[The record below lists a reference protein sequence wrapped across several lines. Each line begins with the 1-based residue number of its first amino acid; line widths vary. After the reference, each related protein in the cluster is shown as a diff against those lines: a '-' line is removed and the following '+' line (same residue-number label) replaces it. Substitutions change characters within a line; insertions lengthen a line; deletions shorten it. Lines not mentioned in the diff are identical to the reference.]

1 MQLSTTSLK
10 KLALPLALGVSLGV
24 AAMGAKPVQAAN
36 AANGA
41 KIYGTNCAMCHGP
54 KGAGDGPAS
63 ASLNPKP
70 RKFSDPK
77 IMSKIADKTIATTI
91 QKGGAAMKKSPAMP
105 PFPQLKPN
113 EVADLVAHIRAL
125 CKCKGPK

>member
-1 MQLSTTSLK
+1 MQLSTPSLK
-10 KLALPLALGVSLGV
+10 KLALSLVLGVSLGAV
-24 AAMGAKPVQAAN
+24 AMAAKPVKAAN

-77 IMSKIADKTIATTI
+77 IMSKIADKTITMTI
-91 QKGGAAMKKSPAMP
+91 QKGGMAMKKSPAMP